1 MSLRSPFLRRV
12 QRTLLGRCVYPISPG
27 VQPSHTGFIGSAESK
42 GNRKSTNIDCCSGS
56 GPSSARCGSSHL
68 AGRAV
73 RWNLNFATTFLIVLL
88 TLMPVASQAQTPS
101 ALIGDLKVEGFV
113 DSNVVGQA
121 QAYQVTAGTSGTVS
135 SITFYV
141 DASNASTQIFLGI
154 YKNYWGHPTGLLTQG
169 STTLLKA
176 GAWNTIAVLPVS
188 VTAGTRYW
196 MAILGVK
203 GGRPAFRDGTSGVCH
218 SEGSAQTSLTALPAT
233 WTTGPIWGQCPLS
246 AYGSPVSSGTAVGT
260 LSASPASLGFGN
272 VTVGTS
278 GSQTVSL
285 TNTGNAGLTLSS
297 ASIAGNGF
305 SLSGLTLPLSL
316 ASGQSASFSV
326 RFAPT
331 VTGSVTGSLSM
342 VSNAN
347 NSPATV
353 SLSGTGTTGSLSA
366 SPASMSFGNIAVGAS
381 STQRL
386 TLTDTGTASVTI
398 SQASVTGAGFSLSGL
413 TLPLTLAAGQTTS
426 FSVAFAPKATGTVA
440 GSISVASSSPN
451 SPTVVSLSGNGQGLT
466 LAVSPTSTSFGNV
479 IVGSSNTLPVSLK
492 NTSLGSITVSQAAAT
507 GAGFTISGLT
517 LPLTLAAGQNA
528 SFSVT
533 FAPQV
538 TGSVAGNVSI
548 ASNAMNSPT
557 NEPLSATGV
566 NSHSVSLAW
575 TASSSNNVV
584 GYNLYAASVA
594 GGPYTKLNSSPVSA
608 TSYTDKTV
616 VAGEACYYVATAVDS
631 NNVES
636 GYSGEVRAV
645 VPVP

>member
-1 MSLRSPFLRRV
+1 
-12 QRTLLGRCVYPISPG
+12 YPISPG

-169 STTLLKA
+169 STTQLRA
-176 GAWNTIAVLPVS
+176 GAWNTITVPPVS

-305 SLSGLTLPLSL
+305 SLSGLTLPL
-316 ASGQSASFSV
+316 
-326 RFAPT
+326 
-331 VTGSVTGSLSM
+331 
-342 VSNAN
+342 
-347 NSPATV
+347 
-353 SLSGTGTTGSLSA
+353 
-366 SPASMSFGNIAVGAS
+366 
-381 STQRL
+381 
-386 TLTDTGTASVTI
+386 
-398 SQASVTGAGFSLSGL
+398 
-413 TLPLTLAAGQTTS
+413 TLAAGQTTS

-451 SPTVVSLSGNGQGLT
+451 SPTAVSLSGNGQGLT

-479 IVGSSNTLPVSLK
+479 IVGSSNTLPVSL
-492 NTSLGSITVSQAAAT
+492 
-507 GAGFTISGLT
+507 
-517 LPLTLAAGQNA
+517 
-528 SFSVT
+528 
-533 FAPQV
+533 
-538 TGSVAGNVSI
+538 
-548 ASNAMNSPT
+548 
-557 NEPLSATGV
+557 
-566 NSHSVSLAW
+566 
-575 TASSSNNVV
+575 
-584 GYNLYAASVA
+584 
-594 GGPYTKLNSSPVSA
+594 
-608 TSYTDKTV
+608 
-616 VAGEACYYVATAVDS
+616 
-631 NNVES
+631 
-636 GYSGEVRAV
+636 
-645 VPVP
+645 